1 MLDLPEWQQWNYM
14 AQGQKEKGKEP
25 LDNFP
30 MPPSSSEP

>member
-25 LDNFP
+25 LDNSLKRL
-30 MPPSSSEP
+30 SSSEL